1 MKLEHLRANAIRQ
14 IEAIEGK
21 YYSDG
26 LPPVTAL
33 MDAKR
38 IVELCDMVFP
48 TVTEEEKTR
57 ICAIPVW
64 SSDYSAVADIK
75 EKYGLSWNELKY
87 LRDE

>member
-1 MKLEHLRANAIRQ
+1 MKLEHLRANAIWQ

-21 YYSDG
+21 KYSDD

-33 MDAKR
+33 TDAKR
-38 IVELCDMVFP
+38 VVELCDMVFP
-48 TVTEEEKTR
+48 AVTEEEKTR
-57 ICAIPVW
+57 IRAIPVW